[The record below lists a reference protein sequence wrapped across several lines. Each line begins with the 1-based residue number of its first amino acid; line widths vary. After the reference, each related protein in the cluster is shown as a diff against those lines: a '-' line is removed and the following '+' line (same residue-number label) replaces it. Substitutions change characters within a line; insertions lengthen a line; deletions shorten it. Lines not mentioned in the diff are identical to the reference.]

1 MSDLNFLPS
10 LGVSLAGVAADVSR
24 RRLRGRRIAPTD
36 VGDYCLSRTIRALAV
51 LCLLGLPFGGQGQPA
66 IKIESGVAQL
76 FVDDGMIEQHRDLRR
91 TLHQPVKDNDGNRPV
106 IAARSGT
113 TLLAYGSI
121 VRDTRLQRW
130 VMFVQEFPSR
140 QMYRLTSADGLDWQP
155 NTHEQLER
163 VTLDLSFAPLP
174 PEARGQPGIDLFSC
188 YYDAAD
194 ADRPYK
200 GWVWAANV
208 GNEWEGIWYVDSADG
223 LRWRKGGQIFSG
235 YAGEGDP
242 SCRAITQDGRTL
254 YGPGDV
260 TLFAPDPV
268 GKRFLGLFKFYSPRD
283 IAPGH
288 GSRARAYAFLER
300 LDRPFDIEKLERIQL
315 MPAMAARNGDAP
327 ADEYYASTAWRYESL
342 WLGGL
347 KIFHARDNYP
357 WSAAG
362 CAFLKLV
369 VSRDGLDWR
378 KVPFTN
384 DTGVAEV
391 FIPNGVEGGQA
402 GRNDG
407 GYISEFSQGPLR
419 VGDELIYYYSAS
431 SYGKNASRDRRI
443 MGGGIFRARLR
454 RDGFVS
460 VDAGT
465 LTTPLLQFQGL
476 DLLINA
482 VGPVAVQVLD
492 ESGKTR
498 ASANLAGNSLRHLV
512 RFEGKSLREAAR
524 RGRCRLRFEVT
535 PPGQLYSFT
544 VADRSTR

>member
-1 MSDLNFLPS
+1 MKMALFSSTALP
-10 LGVSLAGVAADVSR
+10 
-24 RRLRGRRIAPTD
+24 
-36 VGDYCLSRTIRALAV
+36 
-51 LCLLGLPFGGQGQPA
+51 CLLVLALPGFSQTALQVQPG
-66 IKIESGVAQL
+66 IAQL
-76 FVDDGMIEQHRDLRR
+76 FLDDRVIAQSSDLRR
-91 TLHQPVKDNDGNRPV
+91 TLHQPLKDNGGNAPM
-106 IAARSGT
+106 IAARDGT

-121 VRDTRLQRW
+121 VRDLRLNRY

-140 QMYRLTSADGLDWQP
+140 QMYRLTSAEGLAWQP
-155 NTHEQLER
+155 NTHAELEK
-163 VTLDLSFAPLP
+163 VSLDLAFGPLP
-174 PEARGQPGIDLFSC
+174 KEARGRPGIDLFSC
-188 YYDAAD
+188 YYDTNDVA
-194 ADRPYK
+194 RPYK

-208 GNEWEGIWYVDSADG
+208 GYEWEGIWYVDSADG
-223 LRWRKGGQIFSG
+223 LRWQKGRQVFSG
-235 YAGEGDP
+235 FAGEGDP

-260 TLFAPDPV
+260 TLFAHDPIEN
-268 GKRFLGLFKFYSPRD
+268 RLLGLFKFYSPRD
-283 IAPGH
+283 ITPGY
-288 GSRARAYAFLER
+288 GSRARAYAFLEG
-300 LDRPFDIEKLERIQL
+300 LDRPFDIQELERIQL

-347 KIFHARDNYP
+347 KIFHGRDTYP

-391 FIPNGVEGGQA
+391 FIANGAEGGNA
-402 GRNDG
+402 GANDG

-431 SYGKNASRDRRI
+431 SYGKNAAGGRRI
-443 MGGGIFRARLR
+443 TGGGIFRARLR

-460 VDAGT
+460 VDRGT
-465 LTTPLLQFQGL
+465 LTTPLLDVKEQ
-476 DLLINA
+476 DLMLNA
-482 VGPVAVQVLD
+482 VGPVTVRVLD
-492 ESGKTR
+492 AAGGTLT
-498 ASANLAGNSLRHLV
+498 SATATGDSVRHLV
-512 RFEGKSLREAAR
+512 QFDRRSLGQVAPRDPF
-524 RGRCRLRFEVT
+524 RLRFEVS

-544 VADRSTR
+544 VTNQPP